1 MKKPKVGEIWFD
13 NKKEMRFF
21 IYKTITDTDYEVYKP
36 FDVLYA
42 NNQTK
47 YLETKYIL
55 ENCVFLGKSKIIF
68 NDLFTYKGEK

>member
-36 FDVLYA
+36 LS
-42 NNQTK
+42 
-47 YLETKYIL
+47 LIH
-55 ENCVFLGKSKIIF
+55 I
-68 NDLFTYKGEK
+68 